1 MEFDLFSVVGTSNY
15 NPYVRRYDGN
25 RECEN
30 GGGGRGG
37 RGNREGESGETGDG
51 DEEGDEGWDDELE
64 AAELASF
71 QESLSVSEM
80 EWVEEEDDDFETAS
94 SRVAEGEKSPES
106 GGTQPPKTKQPP
118 QTSLPTRSC
127 GDRNTNRDRVVPLV
141 NPLSGQQQSTTRA
154 IRTVV
159 KRRERSG
166 ELANHLAQVT
176 DSPATVPI
184 RRPSGQSIYKA
195 PGQQDPQPQQGYGKL
210 CFRLYSHYCIHSPCR
225 VPKTAKRVRFRY

>member
-1 MEFDLFSVVGTSNY
+1 MFSVVGTGSY
-15 NPYVRRYDGN
+15 NPYVRRYEGN
-25 RECEN
+25 REREN
-30 GGGGRGG
+30 GGGG
-37 RGNREGESGETGDG
+37 RGNREGESGETGDR

-71 QESLSVSEM
+71 QESLTVSEM

-94 SRVAEGEKSPES
+94 SRVVEGGIAPES
-106 GGTQPPKTKQPP
+106 GGTQAPKTKQPP
-118 QTSLPTRSC
+118 LTSLPTKGC

-141 NPLSGQQQSTTRA
+141 NSLSGQQQSTTRA
-154 IRTVV
+154 VRTVV
-159 KRRERSG
+159 KRRERYG

-210 CFRLYSHYCIHSPCR
+210 FFTLFHDYININISH
-225 VPKTAKRVRFRY
+225 VGFPKQLKG